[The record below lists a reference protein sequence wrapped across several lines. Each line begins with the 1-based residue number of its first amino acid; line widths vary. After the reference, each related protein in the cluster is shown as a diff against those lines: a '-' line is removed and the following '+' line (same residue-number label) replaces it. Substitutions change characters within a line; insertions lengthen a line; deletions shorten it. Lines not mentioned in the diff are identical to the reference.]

1 MLLTVWLLINLFSN
15 EHWVFS
21 NIFYVLLY
29 FSTEERLEGNEK
41 HCVASVE
48 TSVWRYRVLE
58 ELGDGTCGSVYRAI
72 NMETSEIVAVK
83 KMKRKFYS
91 WEECMNLRE
100 VKSLRKLNHPN
111 IIKLKEIVRENDE
124 LFFIFDYM
132 ILLNLNNHSSFDFQE
147 NLLVTKDVIKIA
159 DFGLARE
166 VSSIPPFTD
175 YVSTRWY
182 RAPEVLLQY
191 SKYTP
196 AIDMWAVGAVLAE
209 LFTMRP
215 IFPGESEIDQLYK
228 ICCVLGT
235 PDWTTFPETNNI
247 ALLISISYS
256 EIMPTNLSDIIP
268 NASLEAIDLIKVG
281 ALCTILTLCSS
292 EFLIF
297 VDGSKLW
304 NVSILCFL
312 RDFAQQLCSWDPLRR
327 PTADQCLLHPFFQVG
342 MRIPRPVWDPL
353 PLKLNSIGPTPNLE
367 LKLWDFGTQPDDC
380 FLGLTLA
387 VKPSVAKLDDLIPT
401 DISNTVSKGAGE
413 DIMLRSGFPDH
424 PQQSV
429 FWSLLSPDHNGIA
442 PPVESSLSLSF
453 SPLPHSSIGV
463 PQSAGFTISSM
474 QPNILDNP
482 FLAVSSPFQQGHYF

>member
-1 MLLTVWLLINLFSN
+1 M
-15 EHWVFS
+15 
-21 NIFYVLLY
+21 
-29 FSTEERLEGNEK
+29 EK
-41 HCVASVE
+41 
-48 TSVWRYRVLE
+48 YRVLE

-132 ILLNLNNHSSFDFQE
+132 EYNLYQIMSGKQKPFSEEEIRAFLSQVLQGLSHMHRNGYFHRDLKPE

-209 LFTMRP
+209 LFTMCP

-228 ICCVLGT
+228 ICRVLGT

-268 NASLEAIDLIKVG
+268 NASLEAIDLIK
-281 ALCTILTLCSS
+281 
-292 EFLIF
+292 
-297 VDGSKLW
+297 
-304 NVSILCFL
+304 
-312 RDFAQQLCSWDPLRR
+312 QLCSWDPLRR

-387 VKPSVAKLDDLIPT
+387 VKPSVAKLD
-401 DISNTVSKGAGE
+401 ISNTVSKGAGE
-413 DIMLRSGFPDH
+413 DIMFRSGFPDH

-463 PQSAGFTISSM
+463 PQSAGF
-474 QPNILDNP
+474 NP